1 MHFKRASVRA
11 RCACSPDTSFGLAKQ
26 SRRIIRGRE
35 ARNCGVQRF
44 WQPLKAPVK
53 GTAMTRK
60 KKSRT
65 TTEFHTVKRLDNTRL
80 VRNVEPVKMRNL
92 YRTVALGGIIAAFF
106 LLYIYQHFKCID
118 LSFQLEAARTER
130 VEASALNSS
139 LRLEIAGLSNPKRID
154 MIARRQ
160 LGLTETLPS
169 QVREY
174 QSAAGAEVAAAQFIR
189 VNRAQ

>member
-1 MHFKRASVRA
+1 
-11 RCACSPDTSFGLAKQ
+11 
-26 SRRIIRGRE
+26 
-35 ARNCGVQRF
+35 
-44 WQPLKAPVK
+44 
-53 GTAMTRK
+53 MTRK
-60 KKSRT
+60 RKSRA
-65 TTEFHTVKRLDNTRL
+65 TEFHTVKRLDNTRL
-80 VRNVEPVKMRNL
+80 VRHAEPVKMRNL
-92 YRTVALGGIIAAFF
+92 YRTVALSSFIAAFF

-118 LSFQLEAARTER
+118 LSFQLEAARAER

-139 LRLEIAGLSNPKRID
+139 LKLEIAGLSNPKRID

-174 QSAAGAEVAAAQFIR
+174 QPTAGAEVAAAQFIH

>member
-1 MHFKRASVRA
+1 
-11 RCACSPDTSFGLAKQ
+11 
-26 SRRIIRGRE
+26 
-35 ARNCGVQRF
+35 
-44 WQPLKAPVK
+44 
-53 GTAMTRK
+53 MTRK
-60 KKSRT
+60 SKSRA
-65 TTEFHTVKRLDNTRL
+65 TEFHTVKRLDNTRL
-80 VRNVEPVKMRNL
+80 VRHAEPVKMRNL
-92 YRTVALGGIIAAFF
+92 YRSVALSSFIAAFF

-118 LSFQLEAARTER
+118 LSFQLEAARAER

-139 LRLEIAGLSNPKRID
+139 LKLEIAGLSNPKRID

-174 QSAAGAEVAAAQFIR
+174 QPTAGAEVAAAQFVH

>member
-1 MHFKRASVRA
+1 
-11 RCACSPDTSFGLAKQ
+11 
-26 SRRIIRGRE
+26 
-35 ARNCGVQRF
+35 
-44 WQPLKAPVK
+44 
-53 GTAMTRK
+53 MTRK
-60 KKSRT
+60 RKHR

-80 VRNVEPVKMRNL
+80 VRHVEPVRMRNL
-92 YRTVALGGIIAAFF
+92 YRSVAFSSLIAAFF

-118 LSFQLEAARTER
+118 LSFQLEQARAER

-139 LRLEIAGLSNPKRID
+139 LKLEIAGLSNPKRID

-174 QSAAGAEVAAAQFIR
+174 QPTAGAEVAAAHFVR

>member
-1 MHFKRASVRA
+1 
-11 RCACSPDTSFGLAKQ
+11 
-26 SRRIIRGRE
+26 
-35 ARNCGVQRF
+35 
-44 WQPLKAPVK
+44 
-53 GTAMTRK
+53 MTRK
-60 KKSRT
+60 SKSRA
-65 TTEFHTVKRLDNTRL
+65 TEFHTVKRLDNTRL
-80 VRNVEPVKMRNL
+80 VRHAEPVKMRNL
-92 YRTVALGGIIAAFF
+92 YRTVALSTFIAAFF

-118 LSFQLEAARTER
+118 LSFQLEAARAER

-139 LRLEIAGLSNPKRID
+139 LKLEIAGLSNPKRID

-174 QSAAGAEVAAAQFIR
+174 QPTAGAEVAAAQFIH

>member
-1 MHFKRASVRA
+1 
-11 RCACSPDTSFGLAKQ
+11 
-26 SRRIIRGRE
+26 
-35 ARNCGVQRF
+35 
-44 WQPLKAPVK
+44 
-53 GTAMTRK
+53 MTRK
-60 KKSRT
+60 KKSRAS
-65 TTEFHTVKRLDNTRL
+65 TEFHTVKRLDNTRL

-92 YRTVALGGIIAAFF
+92 YRTMALGSVIAAFL

-130 VEASALNSS
+130 VEAAALNSS

-174 QSAAGAEVAAAQFIR
+174 QPVAGAAGAGEESNLAR
-189 VNRAQ
+189 HE

>member
-1 MHFKRASVRA
+1 
-11 RCACSPDTSFGLAKQ
+11 
-26 SRRIIRGRE
+26 
-35 ARNCGVQRF
+35 
-44 WQPLKAPVK
+44 
-53 GTAMTRK
+53 MTRK
-60 KKSRT
+60 SKSRA
-65 TTEFHTVKRLDNTRL
+65 TEFHTVKRLDNTRL
-80 VRNVEPVKMRNL
+80 VRHAEPVKMRNL
-92 YRTVALGGIIAAFF
+92 YRTVALSSFIAAFF

-118 LSFQLEAARTER
+118 LSFQLEAARAER

-139 LRLEIAGLSNPKRID
+139 LKLEIAGLSNPKRID

-174 QSAAGAEVAAAQFIR
+174 QPTAGAEVAAAQFVH

>member
-1 MHFKRASVRA
+1 
-11 RCACSPDTSFGLAKQ
+11 
-26 SRRIIRGRE
+26 
-35 ARNCGVQRF
+35 
-44 WQPLKAPVK
+44 
-53 GTAMTRK
+53 MTRK
-60 KKSRT
+60 RKSRA
-65 TTEFHTVKRLDNTRL
+65 TEFHTVKRLDNTRL
-80 VRNVEPVKMRNL
+80 VRHAEPVKMRNL
-92 YRTVALGGIIAAFF
+92 YRSVALSSFIAAFF

-118 LSFQLEAARTER
+118 LSFQLEAARAAR

-139 LRLEIAGLSNPKRID
+139 LKLEIAGLSNPKRID

-174 QSAAGAEVAAAQFIR
+174 QPTAGAEVAAAQFIH